1 MKTIPFLSNK
11 IYLLDEALNW
21 ATPGPG
27 TWAST
32 KGGKTGISPL
42 EIGTKKQ
49 TFLEN
54 AKSEV

>member
-1 MKTIPFLSNK
+1 M
-11 IYLLDEALNW
+11 YLLDEALNW